1 MSSSRSRRNRHG
13 GFHPAR
19 RDAGLVAAGLVVL
32 AVVSLLI
39 AQAHRATASSAGDAA
54 ARPAASATS
63 IQMLTNADTA
73 DNTATNTSS
82 NSDSTSNKSSN
93 TEASKPTIDQVA
105 RPWQPGQPEL
115 GIDVYWAVDP
125 GESAAT
131 VSAKIHAT
139 VDDVVGYGANWISIS
154 FPYATTGVTSDR
166 LFADPSMTPTL
177 TELGALVTVAKQAG
191 LRVGLRPLLDG
202 HALQLD
208 DPKAWRGTIAPA
220 DVPAWFA
227 SYAQF
232 LTPYAQLAQ
241 SVGVDAFYVST
252 ELTSMEQ
259 YTSDWAA
266 ITRKL
271 AAIYTG
277 RLVSSVNYDR
287 LPADTPRIPDTS
299 LSVDAYSPIPTAAP
313 DASVAELVDGW
324 NQWLDQYPASALD
337 DLQFAEVGIVPQ
349 NGAYQ
354 APYTWNAS
362 SGTDPAIQINWYTAA
377 CEVAQTRHLEGIYW
391 WYLNLE
397 NTAGQASGSDPMDI
411 LDAPGAKEIAN
422 CFATYPR

>member
-13 GFHPAR
+13 GFNPAR
-19 RDAGLVAAGLVVL
+19 RDAAWVAAGLVFL
-32 AVVSLLI
+32 AVASIVI
-39 AQAHRATASSAGDAA
+39 AQAHRATGSSDGDAA
-54 ARPAASATS
+54 ASRPAASATS
-63 IQMLTNADTA
+63 IQVLTDATSG
-73 DNTATNTSS
+73 TNTGANTGTKSSS
-82 NSDSTSNKSSN
+82 NPASTKSGV
-93 TEASKPTIDQVA
+93 DQVA

-131 VSAKIHAT
+131 VAAKIRAT
-139 VDDVVGYGANWISIS
+139 VNDVVGYGANWISIS
-154 FPYATTGVTSDR
+154 FPYATDGVTSDQ
-166 LFADPSMTPTL
+166 LFADPSMTPTV

-202 HALQLD
+202 TALQVD
-208 DPKAWRGTIAPA
+208 DPKAWRGTIEPA
-220 DVPAWFA
+220 DVSAWFA
-227 SYAQF
+227 SYARF

-241 SVGVDAFYVST
+241 SIGVDAFYVST

-259 YTSDWAA
+259 YTDDWSG

-287 LPADTPRIPDTS
+287 LPADTPRIPGTA
-299 LSVDAYSPIPTAAP
+299 LSVDAYSPIPSASS

-324 NQWLDQYPASALD
+324 NQWLDQYPASGLG

-349 NGAYQ
+349 DGAYQ

-362 SGTDPAIQINWYTAA
+362 SGTNPGIQVNWYTAA
-377 CEVAQTRHLEGIYW
+377 CQAAQTRHIEGIYW

-397 NTAGQASGSDPMDI
+397 NTVGQASGSDPMDI
-411 LDAPGAKEIAN
+411 LNAPGAREIAN